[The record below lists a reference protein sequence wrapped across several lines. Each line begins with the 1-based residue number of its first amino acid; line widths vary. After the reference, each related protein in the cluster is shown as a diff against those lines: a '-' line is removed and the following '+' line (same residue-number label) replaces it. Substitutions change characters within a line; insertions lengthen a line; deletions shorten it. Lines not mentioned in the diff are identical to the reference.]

1 MTLKQTI
8 KLLEYHNNW
17 RRGYS
22 IPMTNPKKLGIALDV
37 AVAELKQIADY
48 KAIIKALRGTTTV
61 ANESFMDDYYI
72 VVKCCGVGPITNEN
86 YCPQCGRK
94 ILKP

>member
-22 IPMTNPKKLGIALDV
+22 TPMTNPKKLGVAIDV
-37 AVAELKQIADY
+37 AVAELNQISDY
-48 KAIIKALRGTTTV
+48 KAI
-61 ANESFMDDYYI
+61 S
-72 VVKCCGVGPITNEN
+72 
-86 YCPQCGRK
+86 
-94 ILKP
+94 

>member
-8 KLLEYHNNW
+8 KLLEDHNNW

-22 IPMTNPKKLGIALDV
+22 IPMTNPKKLGVALDV

-48 KAIIKALRGTTTV
+48 KAIIKALRG
-61 ANESFMDDYYI
+61 
-72 VVKCCGVGPITNEN
+72 PITNEN